1 MCSNDSELECK
12 AVGLG
17 VESAL
22 LAVLAVVLAS
32 KLHKSDAE
40 KLRWMLQMK

>member
-1 MCSNDSELECK
+1 MCSNDSELERK

-32 KLHKSDAE
+32 KPHRSGAE
-40 KLRWMLQMK
+40 ELGWMLQMK

>member
-1 MCSNDSELECK
+1 MQIAFNWSLVGPVGLGGVTVAWGA

-22 LAVLAVVLAS
+22 LAAIA
-32 KLHKSDAE
+32 
-40 KLRWMLQMK
+40 